1 MSLVEEKIRSVGLV
15 DNLLRAWRRGD
26 DRRRLKANLP
36 DGDLDHIRKQVDAC
50 LDLKGGEVTARAR
63 AVELGSSFLELNEQ
77 GRARFLRLLA
87 EEYGPDEVRLDQA
100 LADMHKA
107 EDNQAKQMAGRTLK
121 HALESRRVILL
132 RQFNALPQ
140 GVKFLVDMRAELLS
154 LSRQDDVFKPLES
167 DLKELLASWFDIGFL
182 ELRQIT
188 WQSPASLLEKLIA
201 YEAVHMIESWDD
213 LKDRLDQDRRCF
225 AFFHPSMPDE
235 PLIFVEVAL
244 VEGIAGN
251 VHELLDED
259 APAMATDVADTAI
272 FYSISNAQAGLA
284 GVSFGNFLIKRV
296 VNELAKELP
305 NIKTFSTLSP
315 VPGFMK
321 WVRRDLAASDDAR
334 MIIFKNDEAIG
345 LNRLTGLKNANASL
359 TELLSRDDWHKDRNT
374 AEVLEPLLYRL
385 CALYLARA
393 KRGQRA
399 FDPVAH
405 FHLTNGAR
413 LHHINLRGNLS
424 DEGMRQSAGIM
435 VNYLYKLSEIDRN
448 HENYALNHEVRMSSA
463 ISKALR

>member
-1 MSLVEEKIRSVGLV
+1 MSSVEEKIRSVGLV

-87 EEYGPDEVRLDQA
+87 EEYGPDENRLDQA
-100 LADMHKA
+100 LADMQKA
-107 EDNQAKQMAGRTLK
+107 EDSQAKQVAGRTLK

-225 AFFHPSMPDE
+225 AFFHPSMPEE

-315 VPGFMK
+315 VPGFIN

-334 MIIFKNDEAIG
+334 LIIFKNDEAIG

-359 TELLSRDDWHKDRNT
+359 TELLSRDDWHKDRNI

-385 CALYLARA
+385 CALYLAQA
-393 KRGQRA
+393 KRRQRA

-413 LHHINLRGNLS
+413 LHNINLRGNLS

>member
-1 MSLVEEKIRSVGLV
+1 MSSVEEKIRSVGLV

-87 EEYGPDEVRLDQA
+87 EEYGPDENRLDQA
-100 LADMHKA
+100 LADMQKA
-107 EDNQAKQMAGRTLK
+107 EDSQAKQVAGRTLK

-225 AFFHPSMPDE
+225 AFFHPSMPEE

-315 VPGFMK
+315 VPGFIN

-334 MIIFKNDEAIG
+334 LIIFKNDEAIG

-359 TELLSRDDWHKDRNT
+359 TELLSRDDWHKDRNI
-374 AEVLEPLLYRL
+374 AEVLEPLVYRL
-385 CALYLARA
+385 CALYLAQA
-393 KRGQRA
+393 KRRQRA

-413 LHHINLRGNLS
+413 LHNINLRGNLS